1 MVYDKTADG
10 DDFETLRALE
20 QNLTFQYAEEIFE
33 KNESILQKKNSI
45 SWGFEIQVQNCIQSW
60 QFFYQISAGIQ

>member
-33 KNESILQKKNSI
+33 KNSI